1 MRKHHG
7 LGLCKNVMDGMS
19 RKLRLLTCHPY
30 IPFNDIIPLSVEKKC
45 YCVYRDPVTVTNEAF
60 NTVKQTNEPEYLTIL
75 NIHPS
80 TAPTSQSTVDDYEQV

>member
-30 IPFNDIIPLSVEKKC
+30 IPFNDIIPLSVEKKNAIVC
-45 YCVYRDPVTVTNEAF
+45 IE
-60 NTVKQTNEPEYLTIL
+60 IL
-75 NIHPS
+75 LQ
-80 TAPTSQSTVDDYEQV
+80 SQMRHLIL